1 MYYHHRRFGYPYL
14 DKMPARQYQSLV
26 HLYYFPGYEYKYL
39 LTFLRAYAG
48 GHLYAICGD
57 ADIGID

>member
-14 DKMPARQYQSLV
+14 DKMPARLYQSLV
-26 HLYYFPGYEYKYL
+26 HLYCFAGNEYKYL

-48 GHLYAICGD
+48 GHLCAICVYP
-57 ADIGID
+57 DIGLA